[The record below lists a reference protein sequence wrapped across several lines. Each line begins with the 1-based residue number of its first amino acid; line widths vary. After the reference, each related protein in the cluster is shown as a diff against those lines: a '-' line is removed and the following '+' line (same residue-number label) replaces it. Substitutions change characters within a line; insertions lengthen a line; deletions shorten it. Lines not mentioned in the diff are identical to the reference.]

1 MKKLLTLIVILLITL
16 ALIAPKFAGNT
27 FNQELDNYIAAINK
41 MGVYKASIIKREQ
54 GWFSTVADIQIIL
67 DLPISPNNTQLTDWK
82 INLQTTAQHGPVLTQ
97 SGIGLGWL
105 DWAVTLIVDE
115 LPPSL
120 SLQDEGPIYQSRGK
134 MGLLGGT
141 SYQDRIVAMT
151 YIDPTMG
158 MVVSIDGWQGSG
170 HLSENSFVYQGGPGN
185 LRMNLPTVYDLEV
198 NHAEVSWNVQASITD
213 MLAGK
218 FYDGTG
224 IMSLKQLKLAN
235 LLDNSNTQLDNLLL
249 ESKMALNQN
258 TDLADASL
266 QLSLASMTMS
276 ELALSDMVM
285 SAELNNLQQAF
296 FKAYQQMNKEIMQS
310 PERAQ
315 HIMQQT
321 MQAHLLGQLQA
332 APEFNLSKFNAVV
345 NSGNMSFTSHN
356 KLVGVT
362 SLPDDMESNDFWIQ
376 HMQSDTQMQVDE
388 AAALFI
394 TKKVLEAQ
402 LAGNPQLAGMQPSQL
417 QKVIEQQSTATL
429 QSLLQQGLVI
439 KTKTGY
445 AMSFTLQNGK
455 ATLNNDAIPLP
466 IM

>member
-1 MKKLLTLIVILLITL
+1 M
-16 ALIAPKFAGNT
+16 A
-27 FNQELDNYIAAINK
+27 
-41 MGVYKASIIKREQ
+41 
-54 GWFSTVADIQIIL
+54 
-67 DLPISPNNTQLTDWK
+67 
-82 INLQTTAQHGPVLTQ
+82 
-97 SGIGLGWL
+97 
-105 DWAVTLIVDE
+105 
-115 LPPSL
+115 
-120 SLQDEGPIYQSRGK
+120 
-134 MGLLGGT
+134 
-141 SYQDRIVAMT
+141 
-151 YIDPTMG
+151 
-158 MVVSIDGWQGSG
+158 VSIDGWQGSG

-345 NSGNMSFTSHN
+345 NSGNMSFTSLN